1 MNLWIG
7 AFRAEG
13 RKALASPVSW
23 ITCFVCLFLPLV
35 CGAFVLI
42 VKDPVGAKKL
52 GILGAKAQLSGLT
65 ADWPSYLGMLNQALG
80 VGFLFLSALFVS
92 WLFGRE
98 SSDRT
103 LKLLL
108 AVPAG
113 RIRVV
118 AAKFLVALVWGT
130 AAVGL
135 MTGAA
140 LAIGAAVS
148 IPGFSAALAAG
159 WLPTFVLVGLLTLA
173 LSPWVAFAASAG
185 RGFLVPLGFTLA
197 TVAVANIA
205 AVLGWGSVV
214 PWAIPSLLAG
224 AGSAA
229 SPGFEGVALVLATSL
244 AGMAAT
250 MAFWKTADHPR

>member
-1 MNLWIG
+1 MKLWIG

-13 RKALASPVSW
+13 RKALSSPVPW
-23 ITCFVCLFLPLV
+23 ITGLVCLFLPLV

-42 VKDPVGAKKL
+42 VKDPEGAKKL

-65 ADWPSYLGMLNQALG
+65 ADWPAYLGLLSQAEA

-113 RIRVV
+113 RIRIV
-118 AAKFLVALVWGT
+118 AAKFLVALVWGS

-135 MTGAA
+135 MAVAG
-140 LAIGAAVS
+140 LAIGSAVS
-148 IPGFSAALAAG
+148 IPGFSAPLASG
-159 WLPTFVLVGLLTLA
+159 WASIFVLVGLLTLA

-185 RGFLVPLGFTLA
+185 RGFLVPLGFTLG
-197 TVAVANIA
+197 TVAVANIG
-205 AVLGWGSVV
+205 AVLGWGAAV

-224 AGSAA
+224 TGSAA
-229 SPGFEGVALVLATSL
+229 PPGLEGVTLVLATSL
-244 AGMAAT
+244 AGVVAT
-250 MAFWKTADHPR
+250 VAFWRNADHPR